1 MTNFDYFKKEKKFD
15 SFVDVAIVAEKII
28 YIDTAT
34 SVVNC
39 RRAMEFAIKWL
50 YSVDSSLEMPYQ
62 DNLSSLMGSEGFHDL
77 LDDGLWKRLD
87 LIRKK
92 GNQAAHNGKKVV
104 FDEAVLCL
112 KNLHTFFDFIF
123 YCYSPHYEEK
133 PFDEQLL
140 ETHKEVPVAKPEIE
154 NVDLKALIEENKAL
168 KEQLTQQRKAK
179 EESYVPKPLELSE
192 YKTRKIYIDSM
203 LEDAGW
209 VEGKDW
215 LNEVQLLG
223 MNNKS
228 GVGYADYVLYDDAHR
243 PLAIIEAKK
252 TCADA
257 AKGRQQ
263 AKLYADI
270 IEQQYGRRPVV
281 FLTNGF
287 DTRII
292 DNQYPER
299 KIAAIYSKRDLE
311 KLFNLQSMRSSLK
324 NITIDKKIAGR
335 YYQEAAVRA
344 VCESFDD
351 RNRRK
356 ALLVMAT
363 GSGKTRTV
371 IALCKILLDAGWVK
385 NILFLADRNSLVTQA
400 KRSFVNLLPDLSCTN
415 LCEDKENYNAHC
427 IFSTYQTMMS
437 CIDNIT
443 DENGKLFTCGHFDL
457 LICDEAHRSIY
468 NKYRDIFNYFDAPL
482 VGLTATPKDEIDK
495 NTYALFDLE
504 KGVPT
509 YGYDLA
515 QAVKDKFLVDYV
527 SIETKLKFLEEGIS
541 YADLSE
547 EDKEAYENA
556 FQDENGNLPE
566 QISSSALNTWLFN
579 EDTIRQVLHI
589 VMRDGLKIDYGQKL
603 GKTII
608 FAKNHD
614 HAEKILEVFNRQ
626 YPYLTENNGGQP
638 FAKVIDNYMT
648 YAQSAIDE
656 FSDPNK
662 MPQIAISVDM
672 LDTGI
677 DVPECLNLVFF
688 KKVMSK
694 AKFWQMIGR
703 GTRLCEK
710 LIDGEDKKQFYI
722 FDFCGNFE
730 FFRMGKGKETH
741 NSLALQGAIF
751 NIEFQIAYKLQD
763 LNYQVDRLIR
773 YRQDLVEKMT
783 GKVKE
788 LKRDNFAVRQ
798 HIKYVDQ
805 YSNAQN
811 YQNLSYEDTLLVK
824 EELAPLILPDS
835 DDVSAVRFDALMLG
849 LELAQLAGNRYGRLR
864 IDLYKKVS
872 GIASVANI
880 PEIQNQK
887 ELIEKI
893 LQTDYVDHAGIE
905 DFEHIRKRLR
915 DLIKYIPK
923 VKLHYETDFT
933 DNILSSE
940 WNESELEND
949 ELKNYKAKAEYY
961 IRKHQDNIVIAK
973 LKNNKPLTSTDVE
986 ALEDILWK
994 EVGTREDY
1002 EKEYGHKPLGEF
1014 VRSIVGL
1021 DMNAAKEAFSHFLDG
1036 LSFNSR
1042 QIYFVN
1048 QIVEY
1053 IVRNGMLTDLSV
1065 LQESPFTDQGS
1076 VAEIFTDMTV
1086 WQGIRGVIDQING
1099 NAVA

>member
-62 DNLSSLMGSEGFHDL
+62 DNLSSLMGSEDFHDL

-92 GNQAAHNGKKVV
+92 GNKAAHNGKKVV

-311 KLFNLQSMRSSLK
+311 KLFNLQS
-324 NITIDKKIAGR
+324 
-335 YYQEAAVRA
+335 
-344 VCESFDD
+344 
-351 RNRRK
+351 
-356 ALLVMAT
+356 
-363 GSGKTRTV
+363 
-371 IALCKILLDAGWVK
+371 
-385 NILFLADRNSLVTQA
+385 
-400 KRSFVNLLPDLSCTN
+400 
-415 LCEDKENYNAHC
+415 
-427 IFSTYQTMMS
+427 
-437 CIDNIT
+437 
-443 DENGKLFTCGHFDL
+443 
-457 LICDEAHRSIY
+457 
-468 NKYRDIFNYFDAPL
+468 
-482 VGLTATPKDEIDK
+482 
-495 NTYALFDLE
+495 
-504 KGVPT
+504 
-509 YGYDLA
+509 
-515 QAVKDKFLVDYV
+515 
-527 SIETKLKFLEEGIS
+527 
-541 YADLSE
+541 
-547 EDKEAYENA
+547 
-556 FQDENGNLPE
+556 
-566 QISSSALNTWLFN
+566 
-579 EDTIRQVLHI
+579 
-589 VMRDGLKIDYGQKL
+589 
-603 GKTII
+603 
-608 FAKNHD
+608 
-614 HAEKILEVFNRQ
+614 
-626 YPYLTENNGGQP
+626 
-638 FAKVIDNYMT
+638 
-648 YAQSAIDE
+648 
-656 FSDPNK
+656 
-662 MPQIAISVDM
+662 
-672 LDTGI
+672 
-677 DVPECLNLVFF
+677 
-688 KKVMSK
+688 
-694 AKFWQMIGR
+694 
-703 GTRLCEK
+703 
-710 LIDGEDKKQFYI
+710 
-722 FDFCGNFE
+722 
-730 FFRMGKGKETH
+730 
-741 NSLALQGAIF
+741 
-751 NIEFQIAYKLQD
+751 
-763 LNYQVDRLIR
+763 
-773 YRQDLVEKMT
+773 
-783 GKVKE
+783 
-788 LKRDNFAVRQ
+788 
-798 HIKYVDQ
+798 
-805 YSNAQN
+805 
-811 YQNLSYEDTLLVK
+811 
-824 EELAPLILPDS
+824 
-835 DDVSAVRFDALMLG
+835 
-849 LELAQLAGNRYGRLR
+849 

-905 DFEHIRKRLR
+905 DFEHIRKQLR

-1036 LSFNSR
+1036 SSFNSR

-1076 VAEIFTDMTV
+1076 VDEIFTDMTV